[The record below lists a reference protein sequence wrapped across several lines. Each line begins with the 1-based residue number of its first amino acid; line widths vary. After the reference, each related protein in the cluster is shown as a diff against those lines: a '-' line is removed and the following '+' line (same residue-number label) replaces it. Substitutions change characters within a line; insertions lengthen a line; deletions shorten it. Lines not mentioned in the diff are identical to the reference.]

1 MKLKN
6 GLNPIMNKLLLILIL
21 TLSFHTL
28 TKADDIS
35 DFEIEGMSIG
45 DSLLDFYSNDEI
57 TSLRRLSGSSYKDNK
72 FLVMILKN
80 KYENYD
86 EVEVTIIPNDK
97 LFVIHSLDGIVN
109 FENNYEK
116 CKKEKLNIVD
126 EIKNLYKDA
135 YTYNEEGPHSGFPN
149 SILDETTFFPKYG
162 GYVRI
167 SCTNW
172 STKMEKQKEW
182 KDGLDVTIGSD
193 KFKKFLQNEAY

>member
-45 DSLLDFYSNDEI
+45 DSLLDFYSHDEI
-57 TSLRRLSGSSYKDNK
+57 TSLRRLSGSYYKDNK

-167 SCTNW
+167 NCTNW
-172 STKMEKQKEW
+172 STKIENQNNW

-193 KFKKFLQNEAY
+193 KFKKFLQNEAS

>member
-1 MKLKN
+1 MKR
-6 GLNPIMNKLLLILIL
+6 LLLILIL
-21 TLSFHTL
+21 TLSFQSL
-28 TKADDIS
+28 SKADDIS

-45 DSLLDFYSNDEI
+45 DSLLDFFTKKEI
-57 TSLRRLSGSSYKDNK
+57 KSLTELSGSYYKDNK

-135 YTYNEEGPHSGFPN
+135 YTYNLEGPHSGFPN
-149 SILDETTFFPKYG
+149 SILDQTTFFPKYG

-172 STKMEKQKEW
+172 STKMKKQKNW